1 MNSPVAENAP
11 AHGATS
17 RFSQLGNGAAEQIAH
32 GPVLEDPSGELEKE
46 LIASNH
52 GTVSR
57 Q

>member
-17 RFSQLGNGAAEQIAH
+17 RFSQLGNGAVDQIAH

-52 GTVSR
+52 GTVPR